1 MTVKHLRALPNL
13 NFGPILLYISPEQ
26 SRFKAKPCKN
36 KRNRQIHANK
46 HLATGEGNFK
56 IWNEMTIAA
65 SEKKLEFG

>member
-1 MTVKHLRALPNL
+1 MTVKLLRALSNL
-13 NFGPILLYISPEQ
+13 NVGPILLYISPEQ
-26 SRFKAKPCKN
+26 SRFKAKN
-36 KRNRQIHANK
+36 KHNRQIHANK